1 MITFYFSDWFLD
13 SIKAVIN
20 DKGFQLPAQPAKS
33 ARETATK
40 LITLSQT
47 AESQPKFSAFAEQLF
62 MLWATGNHGKRE
74 RERKGKRERKTGKGR
89 QMPYWYVYSLAA
101 ADSDDPRGNHY

>member
-1 MITFYFSDWFLD
+1 MITFYFSEWFLD

-47 AESQPKFSAFAEQLF
+47 AESQPKFSTFAEQLF
-62 MLWATGNHGKRE
+62 ILLGPVFATKPNKSLKIQRE
-74 RERKGKRERKTGKGR
+74 
-89 QMPYWYVYSLAA
+89 QMWCAYHSLRT
-101 ADSDDPRGNHY
+101 SSTFIQR